1 MDITHNQRHTQA
13 DLRLSPVTGELLDE
27 AEAAADVA
35 FMFTSTEEFSEKPFG
50 FVFLHDLKH
59 YYLGTEYWLIPETM
73 TNNITVNIFIIIED
87 N

>member
-1 MDITHNQRHTQA
+1 MRS
-13 DLRLSPVTGELLDE
+13 LKRP
-27 AEAAADVA
+27 EAAMDAA
-35 FMFTSTEEFSEKPFG
+35 FMFTSTEEFSVKPFC
-50 FVFLHDLKH
+50 FVFLYDLKH